1 MNKGNR
7 VKMYLDKHCGQVI
20 GTIIKI
26 TKDGYI
32 VVKWDNLNGDWH
44 WTPEQA
50 KKMEVINED
59 R

>member
-1 MNKGNR
+1 MDKGDR
-7 VKMYLDKHCGQVI
+7 VKLFLDKKHGVCV